1 MFSNYL
7 DKNQCLEQCSHQK
20 NLQLCLESNNK
31 SSYEFTEEE
40 NIIPA
45 IFATKKKKKKTIPEY
60 SSYKKKERKT
70 IYTDYN
76 VK

>member
-45 IFATKKKKKKTIPEY
+45 IFATKKKKKKPFQNIAHIK
-60 SSYKKKERKT
+60 KKKERQFILIT
-70 IYTDYN
+70 M
-76 VK
+76 